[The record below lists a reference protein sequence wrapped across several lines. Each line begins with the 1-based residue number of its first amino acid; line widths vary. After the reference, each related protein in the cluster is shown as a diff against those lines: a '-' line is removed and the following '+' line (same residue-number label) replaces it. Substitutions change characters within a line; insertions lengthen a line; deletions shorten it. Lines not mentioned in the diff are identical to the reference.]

1 MLLAFIQVETFKT
14 LTYVN
19 PVQFQSVLDDLNE
32 VTDPSRDKLDK
43 PPVEEVK
50 DVIND
55 ITDIIEKKEETS
67 PEELEVLIDSGQFL
81 T

>member
-1 MLLAFIQVETFKT
+1 MLFAFIQVDTLKT

-32 VTDPSRDKLDK
+32 VTDPDRDKIDK
-43 PPVEEVK
+43 PPVDEVK
-50 DVIND
+50 DIIND

-67 PEELEVLIDSGQFL
+67 PEELEVLSDSGQFL